1 MSAGHLKNHKEIHQ
15 QDRKY
20 RCHYEGCNESYAR
33 QQRLQV
39 HLNKHKGKRDFVC
52 PI

>member
-20 RCHYEGCNESYAR
+20 KCHYEGCNESYAR